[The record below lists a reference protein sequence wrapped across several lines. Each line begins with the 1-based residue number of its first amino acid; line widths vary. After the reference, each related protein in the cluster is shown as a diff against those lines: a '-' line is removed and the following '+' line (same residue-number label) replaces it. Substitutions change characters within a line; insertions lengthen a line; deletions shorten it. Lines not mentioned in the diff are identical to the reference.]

1 MAMKGIYY
9 MKNFKFIILI
19 IVSAILLTSCSSA
32 LLDLVNKKSM
42 TGDRN
47 VLGRSYDMDS
57 DAVYT
62 VIIKD
67 IEIKDFDGMLIF
79 DENSPDSIVI
89 TTDENIFLSF
99 DVDVTVENDSHI
111 ITVKGDSSLRYTPT
125 TFEII
130 VGGLVDK
137 IEISG
142 GFKTDMK
149 FASVKNPKIQVSGA
163 IDGNISLND
172 TESVDI
178 KVAGA
183 VNLNMSGTTEK
194 ITANISG
201 AANIKGYELA
211 TEIADLNIA
220 GASDIQLTVN
230 DSLSVEMSGA
240 SNVSFKGNGEI
251 IKSEINGLGE
261 IKKVTD

>member
-1 MAMKGIYY
+1 

-47 VLGRSYDMDS
+47 VLGRSYDMESDS
-57 DAVYT
+57 VYT

-67 IEIKDFDGMLIF
+67 IEIKDFEGVLIF
-79 DENSPDSIVI
+79 DENSPDSLVI

-99 DVDVTVENDSHI
+99 DVDATVESDSHI

-130 VGGLVDK
+130 VGGLVDN

-142 GFKTDMK
+142 GFNTEIK
-149 FASVKNPKIQVSGA
+149 FNTIKNPKIQFSGG
-163 IDGNISLND
+163 IDGNLSFMD
-172 TESVDI
+172 TESVEI
-178 KVAGA
+178 NVEGA
-183 VNLNMSGTTEK
+183 VDLNMSGNTEK
-194 ITANISG
+194 ITADISG
-201 AANIKGYELA
+201 AANIKGYELT
-211 TEIADLNIA
+211 TEIADLTIA

-240 SNVSFKGNGEI
+240 SNVSYKGNGEI
-251 IKSEINGLGE
+251 VKSEINGLGE
-261 IKKVTD
+261 VKKITD